1 MKLRK
6 ILSSVIAGAM
16 ALSAMTFSASAE
28 AKTVLDFEDGLMT
41 GISMKT
47 DDGGDKSVL
56 SVVDYNG
63 SKQLKVD
70 IQKANRIPKVFFDVG
85 AIVGYNNMEKV
96 AKFTC
101 DLTIQSAVVLDDSDP
116 ENILYDVPSWQGGAV
131 GSQDGAGGA
140 LGWGQDA
147 WTAEEYNNSSI
158 TITVERNLND
168 STFTNGTEGSHI
180 LLMKWASEAYDVD
193 MYIDN
198 VKFLDADGNALELYP
213 AEDAA
218 EEEATEEEAT
228 EEEAT
233 EEEVA
238 DEEVAEE
245 EVEEEATEEETEE
258 DAAEEEV
265 EEDVAEEEVEEDVA
279 EEETTEE
286 VVEEEDEA
294 PATGDVDAST
304 DSSKGSPDTGVEDVA
319 VVAGL
324 AIVAAGAVLVSKKR
338 K

>member
-158 TITVERNLND
+158 TITVERNLNG

-180 LLMKWASEAYDVD
+180 LLMKWASEASDVD

-198 VKFLDADGNALELYP
+198 VKFLDADGNALEIYP

-218 EEEATEEEAT
+218 EEEATEEEATEEEAT

-265 EEDVAEEEVEEDVA
+265 EEDVAEEE
-279 EEETTEE
+279 TTEEE